1 MVVRSRRE
9 LYAVAGAALAAY
21 LVWRPAMLR
30 WGTQAGESTEPLPGD
45 GLAPRPR
52 VQSTRAITIDAPPGQ
67 VWPWIVQMGIGRAG
81 FYTHDR
87 VERLMSTPA
96 EGGVRMS
103 IVTGARRRPPPWS
116 PWRPRADGT
125 SIPVVVRSR
134 LAVAAGIKAFH
145 TLAWLSIESCVAYVL
160 WAGFAGRPDRR
171 AGVLDDR
178 ASRSRRP
185 VREHHHGR
193 RGHDLR
199 HREPQKRHLGGDRPE
214 SADIGQATGDE
225 LHRPG
230 PPAQRGE
237 GPCGGLASPEAAS
250 ASRCKSASASPP
262 Q

>member
-30 WGTQAGESTEPLPGD
+30 WGTQAGESAEPLPGD

-52 VQSTRAITIDAPPGQ
+52 VQSTRAITIDVPPGR

-103 IVTGARRRPPPWS
+103 IVTGARGRPPPWS

-125 SIPVVVRSR
+125 SIPAVVRSR
-134 LAVAAGIKAFH
+134 LAVAAGIKTFQ
-145 TLAWLSIESCVAYVL
+145 TLAWLRDQRVL
-160 WAGFAGRPDRR
+160 RLCHRQRACLGRFRR
-171 AGVLDDR
+171 VHA
-178 ASRSRRP
+178 
-185 VREHHHGR
+185 
-193 RGHDLR
+193 
-199 HREPQKRHLGGDRPE
+199 
-214 SADIGQATGDE
+214 QAVGA
-225 LHRPG
+225 RPG
-230 PPAQRGE
+230 PAA
-237 GPCGGLASPEAAS
+237 GGRDPGLPGVQDQA
-250 ASRCKSASASPP
+250 
-262 Q
+262 